1 MYFMLRLAAIL
12 GLSVLLAAA
21 LGPFSAG
28 PARAHQTKLSSS
40 TVELGPDGVA
50 TTLTLNARDLEV
62 ALELS
67 QLDEKN
73 GPADPERVIGAATA
87 ITGYASGRASVRTA
101 AGEACAPRA
110 SAPTAKGDHVILAID
125 WRCPSVHGGLVYRVT
140 LFREIDPAA
149 RHMVVFAGKDSG
161 RMGLLGAGASEMP
174 LAPARA
180 SFVRVFGQYLALGVE
195 HIFLGY
201 DHVAFILGVILWGR
215 RLRPLVIVATAFT
228 VAHTIT
234 LSLAVLDVFSLP
246 SRWVEALIAAS
257 IVYVAA
263 ENFFIRTIDRRWRLT
278 FLFGLVHGFGFAG
291 ALQSFGLPAR
301 AVAPALAAFNVG
313 VEIGQIAI
321 LAIAVPAMLWLEGP
335 AARRAGGAH
344 PRKTRLVYAAS
355 GMLMV
360 LGLYWLAR
368 RTII

>member
-1 MYFMLRLAAIL
+1 MRLVAVL
-12 GLSVLLAAA
+12 GLSVLLGAAF
-21 LGPFSAG
+21 GPFSAG

-40 TVELGPDGVA
+40 QIAPMAETVAV
-50 TTLTLNARDLEV
+50 TLTLNARDLEV
-62 ALELS
+62 ALDLTLLAGES
-67 QLDEKN
+67 
-73 GPADPERVIGAATA
+73 GPADPGRVADAAAA
-87 ITGYASGRASVRTA
+87 ITGYVTGRASVRTA
-101 AGEACAPRA
+101 AGEACEPRA
-110 SAPTAKGDHVILAID
+110 SAPASKGDHVILAVD
-125 WRCPSVHGGLVYRVT
+125 WRCPLVHGGLIYRVT

-149 RHMVVFAGKDSG
+149 RHMVVFSGEDSG
-161 RMGLLGAGASEMP
+161 RMGLLGAGAAEMP

-228 VAHTIT
+228 LAHTIT

-263 ENFFIRTIDRRWRLT
+263 ENFFIRSIDRRWRLT

-291 ALQSFGLPAR
+291 ALKSFGLPSA
-301 AVAPALAAFNVG
+301 AVVPALAAFNIG

-335 AARRAGGAH
+335 AARRAGGDH

-355 GMLMV
+355 GVLLI

-368 RTII
+368 RTIF